1 MNSSR
6 EKLPGDWSSASNNEK
21 GPRFSLFDQEEA
33 LLQHADQMV
42 DKLDQVA
49 DGVRALANAYRQS
62 YRSQTRLL
70 RMSDRMQL
78 DLQQANQKLEAQ
90 AESLRTLNEAL
101 EQEVEAREKLADE
114 LHRLAMMDDLT
125 GVYSRRQVLEV
136 GEREL
141 ARRRRQGLTPMTLL
155 MMDLDHFKRINDRF
169 GHAAGDTVLVAFAEV
184 LHRNLRESDAV
195 GRLGGEEFLAVL
207 PDVDLRGGMALAERI
222 RAEVA
227 ALRIPW
233 EHQEDEN
240 GSVDLDLTVSIGVAG
255 LRSARESL
263 DTTIMR
269 ADDALYQA
277 KVSGRNRVMLATAQE
292 AGESPGP
299 GA

>member
-1 MNSSR
+1 MGQRMNRSR
-6 EKLPGDWSSASNNEK
+6 EKRPEDWSSPSVAKESP

-33 LLQHADQMV
+33 LLAHAEEMV
-42 DKLDQVA
+42 GKLDQVA
-49 DGVRALANAYRQS
+49 DGVRALADAYRQS

-101 EQEVEAREKLADE
+101 EKEVQARETLAEE

-141 ARRRRQGLTPMTLL
+141 ARRRRQGLTPLTLL
-155 MMDLDHFKRINDRF
+155 MMDLDHFKRINDKY
-169 GHAAGDTVLVAFAEV
+169 GHAAGDTVLVAFSEV
-184 LHRNLRESDAV
+184 LRRNLRESDAV

-207 PDVDLRGGMALAERI
+207 PDVDLQGGLALAERI
-222 RAEVA
+222 RSEIAE
-227 ALRIPW
+227 LRIPW
-233 EHQEDEN
+233 QEEAIR
-240 GSVDLDLTVSIGVAG
+240 LTVSIGVAG
-255 LRSARESL
+255 ILAVHESL
-263 DTTIMR
+263 DDTIMR

-277 KVSGRNRVMLATAQE
+277 KVAGRNRVTVAGSGAQ
-292 AGESPGP
+292 GP
-299 GA
+299 EG

>member
-6 EKLPGDWSSASNNEK
+6 EKLPGNWSNASNNEK

-49 DGVRALANAYRQS
+49 DGVRELANAYRQS

-101 EQEVEAREKLADE
+101 EQEVQAREQLADE

-141 ARRRRQGLTPMTLL
+141 ARRRRQGLTPLTLL

-207 PDVDLRGGMALAERI
+207 PEVDLRGGMTLAERI
-222 RAEVA
+222 REEVA

-233 EHQEDEN
+233 EQQGDGS
-240 GSVDLDLTVSIGVAG
+240 GSVDLDLTVSIGVAA
-255 LRSARESL
+255 LRSTHESL
-263 DTTIMR
+263 DTAIMR

-277 KVSGRNRVMLATAQE
+277 KLSGRNRVMLAKAEERGNQSDPE
-292 AGESPGP
+292 V
-299 GA
+299 